1 VGNGARVLLTDSGG
15 IHSAE
20 GMPPGHE
27 LCISCRHQHRGRD
40 SGVCLLRKPVAECVV
55 AEEEHEANFAIET
68 L

>member
-1 VGNGARVLLTDSGG
+1 MVLRWHPFLGRDAT
-15 IHSAE
+15 
-20 GMPPGHE
+20 GHE

-55 AEEEHEANFAIET
+55 AEEDHEANFAIET